1 MAEGRFTGRVAIVTG
16 GARGIGAAT
25 ALRLAAEGAK
35 VVLADYD
42 PSVATTA
49 AGLGVALKL
58 DVTSPDAGERLARLA
73 LDSYGRIDILVNNA
87 GIGGSKSLALSDD
100 ALLARLID
108 TNLTAVLRVTRA
120 VVPHLTR
127 PGGRIVNVSSIF
139 GLVGYPGT
147 TGYAVAKA
155 GIAQFT
161 RQLGG
166 ELAPEGILV
175 NAVAPGVIETAM
187 TEQHLKNPHYRKLQV
202 GPTPVGR
209 VGQPEEIAAVIAF
222 LASDDASFVCG
233 TVLPVDGG
241 YMAARHTPPDD
252 I

>member
-1 MAEGRFTGRVAIVTG
+1 VGERVAVVTG
-16 GARGIGAAT
+16 AARGIGAAT
-25 ALRLAAEGAK
+25 ARRLAAQGFR
-35 VVLADYD
+35 VVLADKD
-42 PSVATTA
+42 PEVGAAAEPIGLALEVDLTA
-49 AGLGVALKL
+49 R
-58 DVTSPDAGERLARLA
+58 DAGERLAGFA
-73 LDSYGRIDILVNNA
+73 LDQYGRIDVLVNNA
-87 GIGGSKSLALSDD
+87 GIGGSKSLMDSDND
-100 ALLARLID
+100 LLDRLID

-127 PGGRIVNVSSIF
+127 PGGRIINVSSSF

-155 GIAQFT
+155 GVAHFT
-161 RQLGG
+161 RQLAG

-187 TEQHLKNPHYRKLQV
+187 TVQRLKDPHYRKLQV
-202 GPTPVGR
+202 EPTPLGR

-233 TVLPVDGG
+233 AVVPVDGG
-241 YMAARHTPPDD
+241 YVAARHTPEKKV
-252 I
+252 